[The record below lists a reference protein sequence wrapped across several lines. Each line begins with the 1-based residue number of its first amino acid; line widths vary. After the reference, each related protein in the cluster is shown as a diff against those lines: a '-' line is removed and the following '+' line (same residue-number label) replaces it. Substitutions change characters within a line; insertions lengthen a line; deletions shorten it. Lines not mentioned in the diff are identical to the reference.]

1 MMCASVVSNQRA
13 EQVSGGVFI
22 IGLALMFM
30 GTLPWWPGILLVI
43 GASSLARG
51 LAEGQRWY
59 SVQGALWM
67 IGLGLLFWTG
77 FSFPLLLI
85 VIGLSM
91 LFGFVFRPPMFRG
104 GRADEDD
111 SIPARGYSLEDAE
124 VDDTDYAAYAEKP
137 KRKRKN
143 EDGLEYYD
151 EDDLR

>member
-1 MMCASVVSNQRA
+1 
-13 EQVSGGVFI
+13 
-22 IGLALMFM
+22 M
-30 GTLPWWPGILLVI
+30 GHISFFPGILLVI

-51 LAEGQRWY
+51 LAEGKRWY
-59 SVQGALWM
+59 SIQGAVWM
-67 IGLGLLFWTG
+67 IGLAVLFWID
-77 FSFPLLLI
+77 FSFPLILI

-104 GRADEDD
+104 SREDD
-111 SIPARGYSLEDAE
+111 EESIPARSYALEDTE
-124 VDDTDYAAYAEKP
+124 VADLDEEYAAYAEKP